1 MKEDPSMNNASRLG
15 RFGRYFTYDLRRA
28 WYSCGFSA
36 LCVGILPLIGYLF
49 GLAFYLI
56 GFMDHMPTNSL
67 TMTFVPIATII
78 YILVFPV
85 KLYGEITDRRIGS
98 NFLMIPASTGAKF
111 ASMVIIL
118 LVVLP
123 VALSVLFICSD
134 LILSLIPSYGGS
146 LFSSLPSS
154 DIPGLKETVFS
165 KGMTLSDNLIATTT
179 LEQAANFILF
189 FTLGALIFKKKKTG
203 KTILSYIAIM
213 SVVVLLIYCIGH
225 LIIGDLNI
233 NDWKPSKTGFA
244 IFCHTVNIGVG
255 VLLGYFIYHRLK
267 KIEL

>member
-1 MKEDPSMNNASRLG
+1 MNNASCLG
-15 RFGRYFTYDLRRA
+15 RFGRYFAYDLRRA

-36 LCVGILPLIGYLF
+36 LCVGILPIIGYLF

-56 GFMDHMPTNSL
+56 GLMDHMPNQSL
-67 TMTFVPIATII
+67 TVTFLPIATII
-78 YILVFPV
+78 YMLVFPV

-98 NFLMIPASTGAKF
+98 NFLMVPASTGAKF

-118 LVVLP
+118 LAILP
-123 VALSVLFICSD
+123 IAMTALFVCSD

-146 LFSSLPSS
+146 LISSLLSS
-154 DIPGLKETVFS
+154 DIPGFKDGTVVS
-165 KGMTLSDNLIATTT
+165 KGLALSENLIATTT

-213 SVVVLLIYCIGH
+213 SVVVLLIYCIGEF
-225 LIIGDLNI
+225 IIGDVHI
-233 NDWKPSKTGFA
+233 NDWQPSQTGLA

>member
-1 MKEDPSMNNASRLG
+1 MNNASCLG
-15 RFGRYFTYDLRRA
+15 RFGRYFAYDLRRA
-28 WYSCGFSA
+28 WDRGGLSA

-67 TMTFVPIATII
+67 TMSFVPIATMI

-98 NFLMIPASTGAKF
+98 NFLMISASTGAKF
-111 ASMVIIL
+111 ASMAIL
-118 LVVLP
+118 LLVILP
-123 VALSVLFICSD
+123 IALIALFVCSD

-146 LFSSLPSS
+146 LISKLLSS
-154 DIPGLKETVFS
+154 DIPGLKETIMG
-165 KGMTLSDNLIATTT
+165 KGVMLSDKLIATTT

-213 SVVVLLIYCIGH
+213 SVIVLLIYCIGQ
-225 LIIGDLNI
+225 LIIGDMNI
-233 NDWKPSKTGFA
+233 NDWQPSKAGLA
-244 IFCHTVNIGVG
+244 IFCHTINIGVG
-255 VLLGYFIYHRLK
+255 VLLGYFIYYRLK